1 VQRSKVGCVG
11 LLACAGLD
19 LKCGYETW
27 RTLSKMI
34 RCRIAVLAK
43 DKCKVQNKILDA
55 SMISQSD
62 FDRKCYGSGSDR
74 NKMVGNRSS
83 LVRTAWHPL
92 SCRESRREDSEVD
105 GCAFDDVKKS

>member
-1 VQRSKVGCVG
+1 
-11 LLACAGLD
+11 
-19 LKCGYETW
+19 
-27 RTLSKMI
+27 MI

-62 FDRKCYGSGSDR
+62 FDRRCYGSGSDR

-83 LVRTAWHPL
+83 LVQTTWHAL
-92 SCRESRREDSEVD
+92 SYRESRRADFEADA
-105 GCAFDDVKKS
+105 CTFDDANKSQKLSAPWHLRQLY